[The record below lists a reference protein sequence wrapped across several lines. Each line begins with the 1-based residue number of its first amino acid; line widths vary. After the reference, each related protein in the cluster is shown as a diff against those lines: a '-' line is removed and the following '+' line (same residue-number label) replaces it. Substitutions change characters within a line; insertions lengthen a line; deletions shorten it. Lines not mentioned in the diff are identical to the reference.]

1 MKKLF
6 TFMLTALMLI
16 ASANVFADFTE
27 GDVTYTVLS
36 TMTVKASGVTSSATD
51 VTIPA
56 KVQNGYY
63 YVISIASG
71 FCTNNSKITGITIDA
86 TYMSEIPVLCSNCA
100 NLDYVS
106 ITGGNTHLIVNGG
119 CISDCPKLNAVRF
132 PEAKLIYSTAV
143 TNCAKLTHV
152 TFDDVSVIGHQV
164 IYNCPSVNYITWES
178 DVKDLKCRNS
188 SGNEVDVTNVTSTN
202 PFANLRSQIT
212 KIDLDGQYV
221 PAHLFRNMT
230 ALTELNM
237 YSGLEEIGQYAFTG
251 CTSLKKFFPYN
262 ATNLK
267 VIHDYAFNHCAISN
281 NLFLL
286 QTNTPNLYHIGVHAF
301 DGYQGKSITIQCG
314 VSSNGGLI
322 ICGYAFANSPYLND
336 ISLSGHINYIYESAF
351 SSCPNIEKV
360 SINTENV
367 WTQSYSTS
375 GGPFANKSNL
385 STVSLS
391 GSFTAPDYLFAGS
404 GVKTA
409 DIKCSGGI
417 SQYTFYNTQNL
428 ATVTWDVAS
437 PSTSFSFSP
446 FDLSP
451 ITTLTIGTSVTRL
464 AKNLFK
470 DISSLKTITSNAVNP
485 PTLGTD
491 VFTGSNYGNLRGIA
505 LTVPSGSESQYMA
518 AEGWCEFYGTCGGDE
533 AVEEVQRDKVQST
546 KELRNGTIIIR
557 VGDKEYNLLG
567 AQIR

>member
-1 MKKLF
+1 
-6 TFMLTALMLI
+6 MLTALMLI

-27 GDVTYTVLS
+27 GGVTYTVLG

-51 VTIPA
+51 VSIPA

-63 YVISIASG
+63 SVISIASG

-100 NLDYVS
+100 NLNYVS
-106 ITGGNTHLIVNGG
+106 IFGGNTNLIVNGG

-132 PEAKLIYSTAV
+132 PKAKLIYSTAV

-188 SGNEVDVTNVTSTN
+188 SGNEVDVTNINSTN
-202 PFANLRSQIT
+202 PFANIRSQIT

-230 ALTELNM
+230 ALTELKM

-251 CTSLKKFFPYN
+251 CTSLTKFTPYN

-267 VIHDYAFNHCAISN
+267 VIHDYAFNYCAISN
-281 NLFLL
+281 DVYFL
-286 QTNTPNLYHIGVHAF
+286 NPNLYHIGVHAF
-301 DGYQGKSITIQCG
+301 DGYQGKSIEIQCG
-314 VSSNGGLI
+314 VSSNGGLT

-360 SINTENV
+360 SIYTENV
-367 WTQSYSTS
+367 WTQTYSSS

-385 STVSLS
+385 KTVRLS
-391 GSFTAPDYLFAGS
+391 GYFGAPDYLFASS
-404 GVKTA
+404 GVETVEVNNEY
-409 DIKCSGGI
+409 GV
-417 SQYTFYNTQNL
+417 SQYTFYNCQSLNTL
-428 ATVTWDVAS
+428 TWNVKTPFADF
-437 PSTSFSFSP
+437 TFSP
-446 FDLSP
+446 FDLS
-451 ITTLTIGTSVTRL
+451 TLSTLTIGEKVTNLRN
-464 AKNLFK
+464 NLFK
-470 DISSLKTITSNAVNP
+470 NCSSLKKITSNAANP

-491 VFTGSNYGNLRGIA
+491 VFAGCNNGNLRTLD
-505 LTVPSGSESQYMA
+505 LTVPSGSESQYKA

-533 AVEEVQRDKVQST
+533 AVDEVQGDMVQCTKVIENGQLYILRDGKVF
-546 KELRNGTIIIR
+546 
-557 VGDKEYNLLG
+557 NLQG
-567 AQIR
+567 AQVK

>member
-27 GDVTYTVLS
+27 GGVTYTVLG

-63 YVISIASG
+63 SVISIASG

-106 ITGGNTHLIVNGG
+106 IFGGNTNLIVNGG

-132 PEAKLIYSTAV
+132 PKAKLIYSTAV

-188 SGNEVDVTNVTSTN
+188 SGSEVALSNVTNTN

-230 ALTELNM
+230 ALTELKM

-251 CTSLKKFFPYN
+251 CTSLTKFTPYY

-267 VIHDYAFNHCAISN
+267 VIHDYAFNYCAISN
-281 NLFLL
+281 DVYFL
-286 QTNTPNLYHIGVHAF
+286 NNPNLYHIGVHAF

-314 VSSNGGLI
+314 GSSNGGLI

-360 SINTENV
+360 SIYTENV

-385 STVSLS
+385 KTVKLS
-391 GSFTAPDYLFAGS
+391 GYFRAPNYLFAGS
-404 GVKTA
+404 GVENA
-409 DIKCSGGI
+409 EIKCQGGVE
-417 SQYTFYNTQNL
+417 QNTFYNCQSLKTL
-428 ATVTWDVAS
+428 TWDVTM
-437 PSTSFSFSP
+437 PSSSFTFSP

-451 ITTLTIGTSVTRL
+451 ITTLTIGENVTEL
-464 AKNLFK
+464 TNNLFK
-470 DISSLKTITSNAVNP
+470 GISSLKAITSNAVTP

-491 VFTGSNYGNLRGIA
+491 VFAGCNNGNLRTLD
-505 LTVPSGSESQYMA
+505 LTVPSGSESQYKA

-533 AVEEVQRDKVQST
+533 AVDEVQGDMVQCTKVIENGQLYILRDGKVF
-546 KELRNGTIIIR
+546 
-557 VGDKEYNLLG
+557 NLQG
-567 AQIR
+567 AQVK